1 MYQFLIY
8 RSTKEFNSETNAFCV
23 IALSVFSNLTKPI
36 ERWHIG
42 DTKVKFQKMNI
53 SDLVDFKPNSID
65 CDLEDGLLK
74 EIRLIS
80 DERLVKIR
88 CDYAQ
93 LIVLEKSPPQ
103 YKEIYKLTALDQYG
117 SSVFREFS
125 SKQEADEFCSETD
138 YINIKIETIMEK
150 VNE

>member
-1 MYQFLIY
+1 M
-8 RSTKEFNSETNAFCV
+8 
-23 IALSVFSNLTKPI
+23 
-36 ERWHIG
+36 
-42 DTKVKFQKMNI
+42 KFQKMNI

-88 CDYAQ
+88 CDYTQ

-125 SKQEADEFCSETD
+125 LKQEADEFCSETD